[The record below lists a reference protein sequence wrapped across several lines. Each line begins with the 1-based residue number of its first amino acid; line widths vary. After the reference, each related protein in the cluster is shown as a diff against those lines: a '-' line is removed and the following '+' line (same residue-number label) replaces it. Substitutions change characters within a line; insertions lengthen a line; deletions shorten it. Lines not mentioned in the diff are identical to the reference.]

1 MRRPRIP
8 ASLAHRPFGVPSRVA
23 AVCGLLLAA
32 VVVGALL
39 LAPVQAAVAGIPLPQ
54 LLSRLTGGI
63 VLREPGYTLAVD
75 PISGVVDVETP
86 GRHTYT
92 TLPLAALVGFD
103 SMPQGMHRR
112 FRRTAAGLVEELS
125 SPGGTVLQ
133 RVLLTP
139 RSWTF
144 TVTFS
149 SRVGPDRTLMPRF
162 FFDGARGIDL
172 QSVQT
177 GFTPNA
183 PTGLVSLPGVFS
195 VPRSPLSPPPLDLQ
209 LRTSEGWLGVGLVQV
224 PDATS
229 MRVLPSGAVA
239 VDYPLGLLASF
250 PDSGGGGLVGS
261 MARFPAFL
269 FTFGSDPLDG
279 LRQYGRA
286 LVALGQA
293 PASWSPRPAWWR
305 DPIVDTWGAQVA
317 EHAAR
322 GSALF
327 TSAWVHDFA
336 AASQR
341 RLGST
346 QLTLVIDSRWQQS
359 IGEPAPDPVRFGG
372 WTGMRELID
381 QLHAE
386 GLRVVLWWPMWIHGM
401 PTVPP
406 SMKQVRLAART
417 QLIDPTAPGF
427 DAATAVTV
435 ERLLGSAPGDL
446 DADGLKLDWTYDIPA
461 TVQDPALGWGD
472 AALYRYLGAIDA
484 AAHAVQGDA
493 LVEASAAAPQ
503 FARVTDAVRLYDAW
517 TEADWDARAAVVSA
531 ADPTALIDGD
541 GWAASPTNAL
551 RHAVTSTV
559 YGVPAF
565 YFGDVW
571 ANGGPISAEVAR
583 EIGQVMALAPLKGDG
598 SARRLGDGE
607 WAWMV
612 RGKVQAQTFDGQ
624 RDLILWSSG
633 CDGGARAT
641 VVATTTGR
649 ALVPTPAGERAHV
662 VDAAGGTVPASPI
675 QGGTSVH
682 LVAGNRYS
690 VVQLAGCPGGPQ
702 ITPLARRSSGSSP
715 SSR

>member
-1 MRRPRIP
+1 MRRPRLP
-8 ASLAHRPFGVPSRVA
+8 ASLAHRPSGVPSRVA
-23 AVCGLLLAA
+23 AVCGLLLAG

-39 LAPVQAAVAGIPLPQ
+39 LAPVQAALAGISFPQ
-54 LLSRLTGGI
+54 LLSRLSGGI
-63 VLREPGYTLAVD
+63 VLQEPGYALAVD
-75 PISGVVDVETP
+75 PTSGVVNVETP
-86 GRHTYT
+86 GRRTCT
-92 TLPLAALVGFD
+92 TLPLAALAGFD
-103 SMPQGMHRR
+103 RLPQGTHRR
-112 FRRTAAGLVEELS
+112 FRRTGAGLVEELS
-125 SPGGTVLQ
+125 SAGGTMLQ

-162 FFDGARGIDL
+162 FFDGVRGIDL
-172 QSVQT
+172 RSVQT

-183 PTGLVSLPGVFS
+183 PTGLVSRPGVFS
-195 VPRSPLSPPPLDLQ
+195 VPRSPLAPPPLDLQ
-209 LRTSEGWLGVGLVQV
+209 LRTAEGWLGLGLVQV

-229 MRVLPSGAVA
+229 MRVLNSGAVA

-250 PDSGGGGLVGS
+250 PDRGGGGLVGS
-261 MARFPAFL
+261 MVRFPAFL
-269 FTFGSDPLDG
+269 FTFASDPLDG
-279 LRQYGRA
+279 LRQYRRA

-293 PASWSPRPAWWR
+293 PAGWSPRPGWWR

-327 TSAWVHDFA
+327 TSAWVRDFA

-346 QLTLVIDSRWQQS
+346 RLTLVIDSRWQQS
-359 IGEPAPDPVRFGG
+359 IGDPAPDPLRFGG
-372 WTGMRELID
+372 WRGMRELID
-381 QLHAE
+381 QLHSG
-386 GLRVVLWWPMWIHGM
+386 GLHVVLWWPMWIHGM

-406 SMKQVRLAART
+406 TMKQVRVAARA
-417 QLIDPTAPGF
+417 QLIDPTAPEF
-427 DAATAVTV
+427 EATMAGTV
-435 ERLLGSAPGDL
+435 ERLLGSGPGDL
-446 DADGLKLDWTYDIPA
+446 DADGLKLDWSYDIPA
-461 TVQDPALGWGD
+461 TVRDPALGWGD
-472 AALYRYLGAIDA
+472 AALHRYLGAIHA
-484 AAHAVQGDA
+484 AAHTTRPDA

-541 GWAASPTNAL
+541 GWAASPANAL

-571 ANGGPISAEVAR
+571 ANGAPIGPELAR
-583 EIGQVMALAPLKGDG
+583 VLGQVMALAPLKGDG
-598 SARRLGDGE
+598 SARRLDDGE
-607 WAWMV
+607 WAWLV
-612 RGKVQAQTFDGQ
+612 RGRVRAQTFAGQ

-633 CDGGARAT
+633 CDGGAIGT
-641 VVATTTGR
+641 VVATSTGR
-649 ALVPTPAGERAHV
+649 ALVPTPAGARTRV
-662 VDAAGGTVPASPI
+662 LDAAGGPLPASLVR
-675 QGGTSVH
+675 GGTSVH

-690 VVQLAGCPGGPQ
+690 VVQRAGCSGATQ
-702 ITPLARRSSGSSP
+702 ITPLARRSSGSTP